1 MLLPLSDK
9 EQVGRNDLAVCISKA
24 FWKADELPELT
35 GTEMWYVHKVYF
47 WKGAEGRNALRF
59 PKAVV
64 LANT

>member
-1 MLLPLSDK
+1 M
-9 EQVGRNDLAVCISKA
+9 
-24 FWKADELPELT
+24 T